1 MGAFRKMSMR
11 RVFFAILLLAI
22 TVPSVASD
30 ITPRSVIA
38 AMNVYRLRYGLPL
51 LREDPRLAKAAN
63 ERLSDMEDLEYWGH
77 ESPDGRSPFV
87 WLKPAGYDYQYA
99 GENLAAGFETTEL
112 LVASW
117 MESPGHR
124 SNILSLLYEDCG
136 VAVVDGATTGR
147 AAGRSIVVLFGRARN
162 PEPKTAAR

>member
-1 MGAFRKMSMR
+1 MR
-11 RVFFAILLLAI
+11 RAILAVVLLAL
-22 TVPSVASD
+22 VLPAAASE

-38 AMNVYRLRYGLPL
+38 AMNVDRALHGLPP
-51 LREDPRLAKAAN
+51 LREDPRLVKAAN
-63 ERLSDMEDLEYWGH
+63 DRIRDMEDLDYWGH

-87 WLKPAGYDYQYA
+87 WLKPAGYDYQFA

-124 SNILSLLYEDCG
+124 SNILSPLYEDCG
-136 VAVVDGATTGR
+136 IAVVDGATTGR

-162 PEPKTAAR
+162 PEPKTAGK

>member
-1 MGAFRKMSMR
+1 MR
-11 RVFFAILLLAI
+11 RVLFAVGLLALI
-22 TVPSVASD
+22 LPAAASD

-38 AMNVYRLRYGLPL
+38 AMNVYRQQHGQPP

-63 ERLSDMEDLEYWGH
+63 ERLVDMEDLEYWGH

-112 LVASW
+112 LLTSW

-124 SNILSLLYEDCG
+124 SNILFPLYEDCG
-136 VAVVDGATTGR
+136 VAVVDGATTGP
-147 AAGRSIVVLFGRARN
+147 ATGRSIVVLFGRAQN
-162 PEPKTAAR
+162 PSPKTATK